1 MQRPKW
7 LSGWGEGKNKLEAC
21 LLIDIPEFKVVEAS
35 FDSKLA
41 FVAIG
46 RLQTAEN
53 RAQGAASKEMST
65 DMAWRIFYD
74 SVLFQ
79 STQLEKAENLMA
91 GIVFATS
98 KSPSVYNLKTSY
110 IPSGDKPSK
119 GNAPLLLD
127 YNMAKKIEEARA
139 ASTSTN
145 SLGNTKDN

>member
-1 MQRPKW
+1 
-7 LSGWGEGKNKLEAC
+7 
-21 LLIDIPEFKVVEAS
+21 
-35 FDSKLA
+35 
-41 FVAIG
+41 
-46 RLQTAEN
+46 
-53 RAQGAASKEMST
+53 MST
-65 DMAWRIFYD
+65 DLEWRIFYN

-79 STQLEKAENLMA
+79 STQLEKAKNLIA

-98 KSPSVYNLKTSY
+98 KSPSIYNFNTSY